1 MTYQDSQTPSYGNTR
16 PLATH
21 FKAVG
26 LNLRASAEREE
37 LSRAEGVRGEPLEDD
52 RLHSG
57 AGVCAFL
64 SPSLFYLV
72 VMNRLPIEQ

>member
-1 MTYQDSQTPSYGNTR
+1 MR
-16 PLATH
+16 
-21 FKAVG
+21 
-26 LNLRASAEREE
+26 LNLRAPAEREE
-37 LSRAEGVRGEPLEDD
+37 LSRAEGVRGEMLEND

-72 VMNRLPIEQ
+72 VMNRLPTEQ